1 MFTGLIEEMGT
12 VKSIKRRAGSM
23 ELTISGKEV
32 VKDMRKGDS
41 VSVNGVCLT
50 VSQSRQS
57 EEKGVGISASLRLA
71 SLPVSQFKVDV
82 SPETL
87 RKTDL
92 GSLRIGEKVNLE
104 RALKMGERLG
114 GHFVT
119 GHIDGVGI
127 IKKKVK
133 ERNTF
138 LFEIEASDEIMNY
151 IIPKGSI
158 ALDGISLTV
167 VDFSPPRFSPR
178 SAGEAGAERGRGKNR
193 FSVSIIPHTL
203 EVTTLGL
210 KKVGDKVNLEA
221 DMIGKYVV
229 KLMKEKGIT
238 LDFLKK
244 YGF

>member
-23 ELTISGKEV
+23 ELTISGKKV
-32 VKDMRKGDS
+32 VEDLKKGDS

-50 VSQSRQS
+50 VSQF
-57 EEKGVGISASLRLA
+57 VSL
-71 SLPVSQFKVDV
+71 SVCQFKIDV
-82 SPETL
+82 GVETL
-87 RKTDL
+87 RKTNL
-92 GSLRIGEKVNLE
+92 GELRVGEKVNLE
-104 RALKMGERLG
+104 RALKTGERLG

-127 IKKKVK
+127 IKKKIK
-133 ERNTF
+133 EGETF
-138 LFEIEASDEIMNY
+138 LFEIEAPDEIMKY

-158 ALDGISLTV
+158 ALDGISLTI
-167 VDFSPPRFSPR
+167 VDFS
-178 SAGEAGAERGRGKNR
+178 KNR

-210 KKVGDKVNLEA
+210 KKVGNKVNLEA
-221 DMIGKYVV
+221 DMIGKYVC
-229 KLMKEKGIT
+229 KMIKEEKGVT

-244 YGF
+244 YGY

>member
-1 MFTGLIEEMGT
+1 MFTGLIEEMGA

-50 VSQSRQS
+50 VSQ
-57 EEKGVGISASLRLA
+57 LA
-71 SLPVSQFKVDV
+71 SLPVSQFKIDV
-82 SPETL
+82 GAETL
-87 RKTDL
+87 RKTNL
-92 GSLRIGEKVNLE
+92 EELRSGEKVNLE
-104 RALKMGERLG
+104 RALKAGERLG

-133 ERNTF
+133 EGETF
-138 LFEIEASDEIMNY
+138 LFEIEAPEEIMDY
-151 IIPKGSI
+151 IISKGSI
-158 ALDGISLTV
+158 AVDGISLTI
-167 VDFSPPRFSPR
+167 VDFSPPRF
-178 SAGEAGAERGRGKNR
+178 AERGRGKNR

-203 EVTTLGL
+203 EVTTLGF
-210 KKVGDKVNLEA
+210 KKVGNKVNLET
-221 DMIGKYVV
+221 DMIGKYVF
-229 KLMKEKGIT
+229 KMIKGERGID

-244 YGF
+244 HGYI

>member
-12 VKSIKRRAGSM
+12 VKSIKRRAKSM

-32 VKDMRKGDS
+32 IKDTKKGDS
-41 VSVNGVCLT
+41 ISVNGVCLT
-50 VSQSRQS
+50 VSQ
-57 EEKGVGISASLRLA
+57 LA
-71 SLPVSQFKVDV
+71 SLPVSQFKIDV
-82 SPETL
+82 GAETL
-87 RKTDL
+87 RRTSL
-92 GSLRIGEKVNLE
+92 GELRIGEKVNLE

-127 IKKKVK
+127 IRKRIK
-133 ERNTF
+133 EGDTF
-138 LFEIEASDEIMNY
+138 LFEIEAPNEIMNY

-158 ALDGISLTV
+158 TLDGISLTI
-167 VDFSPPRFSPR
+167 VDFN
-178 SAGEAGAERGRGKNR
+178 KNR

-210 KKVGDKVNLEA
+210 KRVGDKVNLEA
-221 DMIGKYVV
+221 DIIGKYVF
-229 KLMKEKGIT
+229 KTIKEEKSIT

-244 YGF
+244 HGYTR